1 MFWVRQVVPLGAALA
16 LAGCVTAPP
25 MSPAFVVIPGS
36 TKTMA
41 EFQQDDS
48 ICRQHASALTGYGT
62 PAQNATG
69 AVPSG
74 AGSTSAAPPAGT
86 NNSAAQ
92 PPGRTT
98 SSAAG
103 TGPDKGTGPPITG
116 QPNEVAYDQCMAAR
130 GNLVQPA
137 PQAYDATYAG
147 YGYPYD
153 YYDFG
158 FPYADYYDGFYGGW
172 GWGVGGVFVYDRY
185 HHGPFF
191 HDRFHGGGYGRFAYA
206 GLGHGGFGHGGFG
219 HGGFGHGG
227 GGHSGGGS
235 GGGHR

>member
-1 MFWVRQVVPLGAALA
+1 MLLVRQVVPLGALA
-16 LAGCVTAPP
+16 LAGCVTPP
-25 MSPAFVVIPGS
+25 PTSPAFVVVPGS

-48 ICRQHASALTGYGT
+48 ICRQHASALTGYDT

-69 AVPSG
+69 GAVPNGASG
-74 AGSTSAAPPAGT
+74 T
-86 NNSAAQ
+86 SAAQ
-92 PPGRTT
+92 PPGKTT
-98 SSAAG
+98 SSAAA
-103 TGPDKGTGPPITG
+103 TEPSKGASPPITG

-137 PQAYDATYAG
+137 PQPYDATYAG
-147 YGYPYD
+147 YG

-191 HDRFHGGGYGRFAYA
+191 HDRFHGGGYGRFAHA
-206 GLGHGGFGHGGFG
+206 GWSHGGWG

-227 GGHSGGGS
+227 GGHSGGG
-235 GGGHR
+235 GGHR